1 MIRAQVLKHL
11 LRERRKG
18 GVRKRA
24 TAREVMEKSWG
35 VGVIE
40 SKEDKEMT
48 QSILLNPREG
58 DGSRSPPE

>member
-1 MIRAQVLKHL
+1 
-11 LRERRKG
+11 
-18 GVRKRA
+18 
-24 TAREVMEKSWG
+24 MEKSWG